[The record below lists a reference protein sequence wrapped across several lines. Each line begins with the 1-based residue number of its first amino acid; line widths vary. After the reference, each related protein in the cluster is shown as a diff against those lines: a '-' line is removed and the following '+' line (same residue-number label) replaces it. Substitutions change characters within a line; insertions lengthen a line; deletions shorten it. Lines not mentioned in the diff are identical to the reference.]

1 MFSGIG
7 SQSTG
12 TGGSQET
19 ETHTS
24 AGQLDISSQA
34 LNSGQLIRE
43 IKRLRERYSYASSQ
57 FTLLHTLLRDR
68 YNKLVATTIDSFR
81 GTCGR
86 RVEREQTDRDPV
98 TFI

>member
-1 MFSGIG
+1 MLSGIG

-19 ETHTS
+19 DTHTP

-57 FTLLHTLLRDR
+57 FTLLRDR

-86 RVEREQTDRDPV
+86 RMEREQTDRDHV